1 MIWAFLM
8 VAAVGVTM
16 LTPWLIKT
24 LAIVIWREQE
34 KEKEKKNGR

>member
-8 VAAVGVTM
+8 VAAVGVIM
-16 LTPWLIKT
+16 LTPWLVKT

-34 KEKEKKNGR
+34 KEKKDGR